1 MVAEISR
8 VLEFGG
14 WLREVRL
21 PTFRAVEQHNQGIA
35 FLKWSL
41 FVVRIRLSQ
50 ARIGSAERFDVFLIF
65 T

>member
-41 FVVRIRLSQ
+41 FVVRIRLS
-50 ARIGSAERFDVFLIF
+50 
-65 T
+65 